1 MSIITPLEE
10 TIKTAQ
16 DIETVLEEDYG
27 ATGKGLHEKATSVE
41 SDLPA
46 DCLRKIRYI
55 ATIRNKAVHD
65 DLTVADEEIEGIR
78 KASEELYKQFR
89 KKNRRRSYRRP
100 GRSSSKISTVLEI
113 FRLIFKLFSRR

>member
-1 MSIITPLEE
+1 MSKITPLEE
-10 TIKTAQ
+10 TIKIAQ

-41 SDLPA
+41 SELPA

-55 ATIRNKAVHD
+55 ATLRNKAVHD
-65 DLTVADEEIEGIR
+65 DLKVADSEIEGIR

-89 KKNRRRSYRRP
+89 KKNRRRVYRRP
-100 GRSSSKISTVLEI
+100 GRSSSKLSTLFEI
-113 FRLIFKLFSRR
+113 FRLIGQLFTKK